1 MLPMLLGLAGSG
13 LAGAG
18 MLGGMGALTAGALGS
33 GLGSYLETGDLGQG
47 IQTGLMSFLGG
58 KLLGAGA
65 DKLSGASGAAVNAT
79 STPGLQAGFGPPA
92 LNTGSMT
99 GAQLANVPI
108 GQQAVTQNIAPAAT
122 SSGFSLGDMFK
133 DPTAG
138 IGSSVPA
145 DATIGQRF
153 SGAQSALM
161 TPESIGAGLGSALSM
176 PPPDFEKKKYDFNT
190 EEAEA
195 ANRDRFTPGSGFKGG
210 IDPEFNYF
218 GPIQYA
224 EGGPTS
230 LPISP
235 RQMAN
240 KKLEEYMDFNK
251 FMIRD
256 DEASQ
261 RKDEFEETLLGKIF
275 GGGRGLDYEGRQR
288 ANRVSMEQLKE
299 EYPELY
305 ERVSK
310 MNEGGI
316 AALRYAE
323 GGDMDMSEAPN
334 DKELISEAVDA
345 IKGKD
350 DNPEI
355 ALARFVSRYGED
367 ALRDLVERVQSGQFD
382 ANAETTE
389 GKVSGVGD
397 GMDDMIPATLE
408 GEQDVVLSD
417 GEFIVPADVV
427 SGLGNG
433 STDAG
438 SKSLYEMMDRVRE
451 MRTGGTTQPKQV
463 PQGKMLPA

>member
-1 MLPMLLGLAGSG
+1 MLLGLAGSG

-58 KLLGAGA
+58 KALGSMMGSGADAAGA
-65 DKLSGASGAAVNAT
+65 ATKAAALSPADTALQTANMGYPMGD
-79 STPGLQAGFGPPA
+79 PGLMAGQTGLPAAAPPA
-92 LNTGSMT
+92 
-99 GAQLANVPI
+99 A
-108 GQQAVTQNIAPAAT
+108 
-122 SSGFSLGDMFK
+122 SSGNFLSNLTA

-145 DATIGQRF
+145 DATMGQKF
-153 SGAQSALM
+153 GFAKDAAFNPYSLGAAG
-161 TPESIGAGLGSALSM
+161 TAGLMM
-176 PPPDFEKKKYDFNT
+176 PPPDLDIEKKKYNT

-195 ANRDRFTPGSGFKGG
+195 YDKKQFTPGAGFRPG
-210 IDPEFNYF
+210 IDKEFDYF
-218 GPIQYA
+218 GPAQFA
-224 EGGPTS
+224 DGG
-230 LPISP
+230 L
-235 RQMAN
+235 
-240 KKLEEYMDFNK
+240 
-251 FMIRD
+251 
-256 DEASQ
+256 
-261 RKDEFEETLLGKIF
+261 
-275 GGGRGLDYEGRQR
+275 
-288 ANRVSMEQLKE
+288 
-299 EYPELY
+299 
-305 ERVSK
+305 
-310 MNEGGI
+310 

-323 GGDMDMSEAPN
+323 GGDMDMSEQPN

-350 DNPEI
+350 DNPQVV
-355 ALARFVSRYGED
+355 LARFVSRYGEE
-367 ALRDLVERVQSGQFD
+367 ALRDLVERVQTGQFD
-382 ANAETTE
+382 ENAEATE
-389 GKVSGVGD
+389 GQVSGVGD

-451 MRTGGTTQPKQV
+451 MRTGGTMQPKQV
-463 PQGKMLPA
+463 PQSKMLPA

>member
-33 GLGSYLETGDLGQG
+33 GLGSYIETGDLGQG

-58 KLLGAGA
+58 KALGSMMGGATGATPTAAGASAGAGTAGLPGSVQSNVAANLRPPMTMQSAFAAPPTVPTSQMPSVFNPNPVAPAGPVGPTMASADASRLMAPKATTSFGEIFNTTDPTKGLNFGTGFEGAKNAALNPYTLGA
-65 DKLSGASGAAVNAT
+65 
-79 STPGLQAGFGPPA
+79 AG
-92 LNTGSMT
+92 
-99 GAQLANVPI
+99 
-108 GQQAVTQNIAPAAT
+108 
-122 SSGFSLGDMFK
+122 
-133 DPTAG
+133 TAG
-138 IGSSVPA
+138 
-145 DATIGQRF
+145 
-153 SGAQSALM
+153 LM
-161 TPESIGAGLGSALSM
+161 M
-176 PPPDFEKKKYDFNT
+176 PPPDLDIEKKKFNT

-195 ANRDRFTPGSGFKGG
+195 YDKKQFTPGAGFRPG
-210 IDPEFNYF
+210 IDKEFDYF
-218 GPIQYA
+218 SPTQFA
-224 EGGPTS
+224 DGG
-230 LPISP
+230 L
-235 RQMAN
+235 
-240 KKLEEYMDFNK
+240 
-251 FMIRD
+251 
-256 DEASQ
+256 
-261 RKDEFEETLLGKIF
+261 
-275 GGGRGLDYEGRQR
+275 
-288 ANRVSMEQLKE
+288 
-299 EYPELY
+299 
-305 ERVSK
+305 
-310 MNEGGI
+310 

-323 GGDMDMSEAPN
+323 GGDMDMSEQPN

-350 DNPEI
+350 SNPEI
-355 ALARFVSRYGED
+355 TLARFVSRYGED
-367 ALRDLVERVQSGQFD
+367 ALRDLVGRVQSGEFD
-382 ANAETTE
+382 QNAETTE

-463 PQGKMLPA
+463 PQSKMLPA

>member
-33 GLGSYLETGDLGQG
+33 GLGSYIETGDLGQG

-58 KLLGAGA
+58 KALGSLMGSGADAAGA
-65 DKLSGASGAAVNAT
+65 ATKAAALSPADTALQTANMGYPMGDPGIMAGQTGMPAVA
-79 STPGLQAGFGPPA
+79 PPA
-92 LNTGSMT
+92 
-99 GAQLANVPI
+99 A
-108 GQQAVTQNIAPAAT
+108 
-122 SSGFSLGDMFK
+122 SSGNFLSNLTS

-145 DATIGQRF
+145 DATMGQKF
-153 SGAQSALM
+153 GFAKDAAFNPYSLGAAG
-161 TPESIGAGLGSALSM
+161 TAGLMM
-176 PPPDFEKKKYDFNT
+176 PPPDLDIEKKKFNT

-195 ANRDRFTPGSGFKGG
+195 YDRKQFTPGAGFRPG
-210 IDPEFNYF
+210 IDKEFDYF
-218 GPIQYA
+218 SPTQFA
-224 EGGPTS
+224 DGG
-230 LPISP
+230 L
-235 RQMAN
+235 
-240 KKLEEYMDFNK
+240 
-251 FMIRD
+251 
-256 DEASQ
+256 
-261 RKDEFEETLLGKIF
+261 
-275 GGGRGLDYEGRQR
+275 
-288 ANRVSMEQLKE
+288 
-299 EYPELY
+299 
-305 ERVSK
+305 
-310 MNEGGI
+310 

-323 GGDMDMSEAPN
+323 GGDMDMSEQPN

-350 DNPEI
+350 DNPQVV
-355 ALARFVSRYGED
+355 LARFVSRYGEE
-367 ALRDLVERVQSGQFD
+367 ALRDLVERVQTGQFD
-382 ANAETTE
+382 ENAEATE
-389 GKVSGVGD
+389 GQVSGVGD

-451 MRTGGTTQPKQV
+451 MRTGGTMQPKQV
-463 PQGKMLPA
+463 PQSKMLPV

>member
-1 MLPMLLGLAGSG
+1 MALPLLLGLAGSG

-58 KLLGAGA
+58 KALGSLMGSGA
-65 DKLSGASGAAVNAT
+65 DAASAAAQ
-79 STPGLQAGFGPPA
+79 STPAAQMAADPMLAGTNIPTE
-92 LNTGSMT
+92 LTT
-99 GAQLANVPI
+99 GAMSGSVPS
-108 GQQAVTQNIAPAAT
+108 AP
-122 SSGFSLGDMFK
+122 SSGNFFSNLAS

-145 DATIGQRF
+145 DATMGQKF
-153 SGAQSALM
+153 GFAKDAALNPYSLGAAG
-161 TPESIGAGLGSALSM
+161 TAGLMM
-176 PPPDFEKKKYDFNT
+176 PPPDFEKKEYDFNT

-195 ANRDRFTPGSGFKGG
+195 ANRDRFTPGAGFRGG

-224 EGGPTS
+224 EGG
-230 LPISP
+230 L
-235 RQMAN
+235 
-240 KKLEEYMDFNK
+240 
-251 FMIRD
+251 
-256 DEASQ
+256 
-261 RKDEFEETLLGKIF
+261 
-275 GGGRGLDYEGRQR
+275 
-288 ANRVSMEQLKE
+288 
-299 EYPELY
+299 
-305 ERVSK
+305 
-310 MNEGGI
+310 

>member
-1 MLPMLLGLAGSG
+1 MALPLLLGLAGSG

-33 GLGSYLETGDLGQG
+33 GLGSYIETGDFGQG

-58 KLLGAGA
+58 KALGSLMGSGADAAGA
-65 DKLSGASGAAVNAT
+65 AAQ
-79 STPGLQAGFGPPA
+79 STPAAQMAADPMLAGTNIPTE
-92 LNTGSMT
+92 LTT
-99 GAQLANVPI
+99 GAMSGSVPS
-108 GQQAVTQNIAPAAT
+108 AP
-122 SSGFSLGDMFK
+122 SSGNFFSNLAS

-145 DATIGQRF
+145 DATMGQKF
-153 SGAQSALM
+153 GFAKDAAFNPYSLGAAG
-161 TPESIGAGLGSALSM
+161 TAGLMM

-190 EEAEA
+190 DEAEA
-195 ANRDRFTPGSGFKGG
+195 ADRDMFTPGAGFRPG
-210 IDPEFNYF
+210 IDPEFGYF
-218 GPIQYA
+218 GP
-224 EGGPTS
+224 T
-230 LPISP
+230 
-235 RQMAN
+235 
-240 KKLEEYMDFNK
+240 K
-251 FMIRD
+251 F
-256 DEASQ
+256 A
-261 RKDEFEETLLGKIF
+261 
-275 GGGRGLDYEGRQR
+275 
-288 ANRVSMEQLKE
+288 
-299 EYPELY
+299 
-305 ERVSK
+305 
-310 MNEGGI
+310 EGGI
-316 AALRYAE
+316 AALRYEE

-334 DKELISEAVDA
+334 DKELISDAVDA

-350 DNPEI
+350 SNPEI
-355 ALARFVSRYGED
+355 TLARFVSRYGED
-367 ALRDLVERVQSGQFD
+367 ALRDLVSRVQSGEFD
-382 ANAETTE
+382 QNAETTE

-463 PQGKMLPA
+463 PQSKMLPA